1 MTKNKV
7 VQNKITNFKI
17 GDITVGED
25 FLLIAGPCSIE
36 GYEMALASAKATQ
49 GSGANIFRGGSFK
62 PRTSPYS
69 FQGLQQEAL
78 EILLRLKQEL
88 NLVVITEIMD
98 PRLINSSLDFIDI
111 IQIGS
116 RSMHNFPLLKE
127 VGMID
132 KPVLLKRGFQATI
145 EEWVHSAEYIYKEG
159 NSKIILCERG
169 IRTFETYTRNTLD
182 LSAVP
187 IMQKL
192 TGLPVIVDPA
202 HATGRKDLIPA
213 MCKAAIAAGADGLM
227 VEVHPTPEEA
237 LSDPEQQ
244 LNFAEFDSLMQE
256 LVPIINFFR
265 RK

>member
-1 MTKNKV
+1 MTKNKIL
-7 VQNKITNFKI
+7 QNKEETYNIEK
-17 GDITVGED
+17 VKVASD

-36 GYEMALASAKATQ
+36 GYQMAYETVRHIIK
-49 GSGANIFRGGSFK
+49 SGANIFRGGSFK

-78 EILLRLKQEL
+78 EILKTIKQET
-88 NLVVITEIMD
+88 NVPIVTEILD
-98 PRLINSSLDFIDI
+98 PRQIDNRLDFIDI

-127 VGMID
+127 VGMSK
-132 KPVLLKRGFQATI
+132 KPVILKRGFQATI
-145 EEWVHSAEYIYKEG
+145 EEWVHSTEYIFKEG

-187 IMQKL
+187 IMKQL
-192 TGLPVIVDPA
+192 TDLPVIVDPT
-202 HATGRKDLIPA
+202 HATGKRNLIPA

-227 VEVHPTPEEA
+227 VEVHPNPPQA
-237 LSDPEQQ
+237 LSDPDQQ
-244 LNFAEFDSLMQE
+244 LSFEEFAYLMNE
-256 LVPIINFFR
+256 LRPIIDFF
-265 RK
+265 K